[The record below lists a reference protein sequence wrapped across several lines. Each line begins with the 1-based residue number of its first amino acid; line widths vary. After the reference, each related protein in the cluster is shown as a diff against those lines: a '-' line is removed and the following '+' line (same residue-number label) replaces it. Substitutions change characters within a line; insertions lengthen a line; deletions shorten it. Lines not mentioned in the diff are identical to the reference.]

1 MNKKE
6 IMMKTSQD
14 YIDLSDLQKEKFSK
28 IVNKLLSIN
37 YLCGGRKRDRDDY
50 YFIESNEQ
58 LFKSFFAL
66 IDYDFYLKKVDQVI
80 YIINN
85 NNYNHLAINQLF
97 SVVLLLLRK
106 LYFKKSQELQDTD
119 FIYITLAELH
129 AEIEATGLYDR
140 RITKTELREVYQ
152 FLSKY
157 NICERIGEL
166 NDDETRLIVYPTINY
181 ILPISKI
188 DELTN
193 RIHNYK
199 RGDNDENINES
210 EID

>member
-166 NDDETRLIVYPTINY
+166 NDDETRVIVYPTIYY